1 MPRGD
6 PPSRQPSH
14 RAHVAK
20 RRSRAV
26 ELKNKGLSW
35 QQVAE
40 QMVPEYPEYLDG
52 EGGVSAAFA
61 CVDVTR
67 ALKEANKELSMGLE
81 EYREA
86 ARMRLDGLR
95 RQVFAVLARPHYV
108 LHQGQF
114 VIDEDGNKVRDDG
127 PVLAAVDRLLRIEER
142 QAKIDGTDASEKL
155 TIALDRIHP
164 GRRQRRGPRAR
175 AAAADAR
182 GRRRAP
188 AHAGRRSGQ
197 RDGGTGLVTTT
208 EQHIA
213 DPLRGCGRSSPPG
226 SGGNRERPP
235 TPMSR

>member
-1 MPRGD
+1 M
-6 PPSRQPSH
+6 
-14 RAHVAK
+14 
-20 RRSRAV
+20 
-26 ELKNKGLSW
+26 SW

-40 QMVPEYPEYLDG
+40 QMVSEYPEYLDG
-52 EGGVSAAFA
+52 EGSVSAAFA

-67 ALKEANKELSMGLE
+67 ALKEANKELAMGLE

-155 TIALDRIHP
+155 TIALDRRVDEETTVVVESILAGANAVDLEP
-164 GRRQRRGPRAR
+164 AQRQRMLE
-175 AAAADAR
+175 AA
-182 GRRRAP
+182 G
-188 AHAGRRSGQ
+188 AHLRTLEGEVVSE
-197 RDGGTGLVTTT
+197 T
-208 EQHIA
+208 E
-213 DPLRGCGRSSPPG
+213 
-226 SGGNRERPP
+226 E
-235 TPMSR
+235 

>member
-6 PPSRQPSH
+6 PPNRQPSH

-40 QMVPEYPEYLDG
+40 QMVSEYPEYLDG
-52 EGGVSAAFA
+52 EGSVSAAFA

-155 TIALDRIHP
+155 TIALDRRVDEETTVVVESILAGANAVDLEP
-164 GRRQRRGPRAR
+164 AQRQRMLE
-175 AAAADAR
+175 AA
-182 GRRRAP
+182 G
-188 AHAGRRSGQ
+188 AHLRTLEGEVVSE
-197 RDGGTGLVTTT
+197 T
-208 EQHIA
+208 EE
-213 DPLRGCGRSSPPG
+213 PS
-226 SGGNRERPP
+226 
-235 TPMSR
+235 